1 MDKYEIKIN
10 QEYGSK
16 EIYFEGIPTK
26 ETRDSLKAL
35 KFRWNPKKGCWYGF
49 AEDDKINEA
58 IGEVLELAPIEKTEV
73 GTIYEGWRG
82 KKSRVWHSDQELKAL
97 ILEDLKK
104 AGIKAS
110 IRFNRAGWLTSLTMT
125 IAIKADMIRPFE
137 EFRKD
142 FSLEGYWYNY
152 KDENATNGY
161 SCIHR
166 EKFYAMDPNAQETK
180 DLFENIARTAY
191 EEAIERLSNN
201 DHYGF
206 NPVAVLSGEGNALF
220 DIAREIV
227 SQYNH
232 DNSDTQTDYFD
243 RGIYDH
249 YRFKIA

>member
-1 MDKYEIKIN
+1 MKYEIKIN
-10 QEYGSK
+10 DQYQSK

-26 ETRDSLKAL
+26 ETRDNLKAL
-35 KFRWNPKKGCWYGF
+35 KFRWNPKKSCWYGY
-49 AEDDKINEA
+49 AEEDELKKA
-58 IGEVLELAPIEKTEV
+58 ITEVVKLAPIEKTEI

-82 KKSRVWHSDQELKAL
+82 TKSREWHSDQELKGL
-97 ILEDLKK
+97 LMEDLKK

-125 IAIKADMIRPFE
+125 ITVKADMIKSFE
-137 EFRKD
+137 EYKKD
-142 FSLEGYWYNY
+142 FQVESGWYNY
-152 KDENATNGY
+152 KDASATNGY
-161 SCIHR
+161 SCIHA
-166 EKFYAMDPNAQETK
+166 EKFWNMDSNAQETK

-191 EEAIERLSNN
+191 DEAVERLHTN

-206 NPVAVLSGEGNALF
+206 NPVKVLTDEGNALF
-220 DIAREIV
+220 EMAREIV

-232 DNSDTQTDYFD
+232 DNSDTMTDYFD